1 MKIIIAAAGLSLIP
15 MFGMVPSWDG
25 SDQHQVS
32 RSQYEV
38 LIGQCRY
45 ANTSSARLR
54 CRTAV
59 RANYRVGRRDP
70 MLDCRTYS
78 SVTVC
83 GTLHL
88 TPNERAC
95 LRDSMS
101 KHLSFRRA
109 EVECY
114 AFQ

>member
-15 MFGMVPSWDG
+15 MFGMASTWDG
-25 SDQHQVS
+25 SDRHEVS
-32 RSQYEV
+32 RSQYQV

-45 ANTSSARLR
+45 ADSSHARLR

-59 RANYRVGRRDP
+59 RANYRVGSRDP

-83 GTLHL
+83 GTLNL
-88 TPNERAC
+88 SSGERAC
-95 LRDSMS
+95 VRDSVA

>member
-1 MKIIIAAAGLSLIP
+1 MKMIIAAAGLWLIP
-15 MFGMVPSWDG
+15 MFGMVSTGDG
-25 SDQHQVS
+25 NQHEVS

-45 ANTSSARLR
+45 GNTAQTRQR
-54 CRTAV
+54 CRAAV
-59 RANYRVGRRDP
+59 RANYRIGSSP
-70 MLDCRTYS
+70 SHTLDCRTYS

-88 TPNERAC
+88 TPNERRC
-95 LRDSMS
+95 VRDSVS
-101 KHLSFRRA
+101 KHLSYRRA